1 MAKHTFEGYRREN
14 GAVGVRNHIAII
26 PVDGL
31 SNTAAMHVAQ
41 IIHGVEAV
49 THPFG
54 EGHFGKDL
62 ELFFRTMI
70 GVGSNPNVTA
80 AVVIGVEPD
89 WTDKI
94 STAIAATG
102 KPIASFTIERFGDL
116 AVIERAARKAKEF
129 AHYASEL
136 TKQKI
141 DFSEITLSIKCGES
155 DTTNGLAANPA
166 LGQAVERML
175 DWGATVLFGETSELT
190 GAEQIIAERIQSPAE
205 REKFWRIYDDYVGFI
220 ANQRADL
227 LGSQPT
233 QGNIRGGLSTIE
245 EKAFGN
251 IQKIG
256 QAPIAGVLDPA
267 QQPPEKG
274 LWFMNTSSTA
284 AEALTLF
291 AAAGSVLHL
300 FPTGQGNIVG
310 SPVMPVIKL
319 SGNPLTVATMPEHI
333 DVDVSA
339 LLTREITLKQAGD
352 SLMDMLVRTA
362 NGRVTSSEV
371 LGHREFLPTKLF
383 RSA

>member
-166 LGQAVERML
+166 VGQAVERML

-362 NGRVTSSEV
+362 GGRVTSSEV